1 MVEDVVAWLPHST
14 ILAFDIL
21 QNMVEA
27 LVFLHK
33 VMASGSIHVFVY

>member
-1 MVEDVVAWLPHST
+1 MVEDVVAWLSHSPM
-14 ILAFDIL
+14 LAFDIF

-33 VMASGSIHVFVY
+33 VMASGSLHVFVY

>member
-1 MVEDVVAWLPHST
+1 MVEDVVTWLPYSPM
-14 ILAFDIL
+14 LAFDIL

-33 VMASGSIHVFVY
+33 VVASGSLQVFVY